1 MATVQTQIRIEED
14 IKKQATELFNQL
26 GIDMSSA
33 VNMFLRQAI
42 MREGLPFSVEIPRY
56 KPEVMEAME
65 EAKRISTAPDTKRY
79 VSFAEAL
86 EDIDLSS
93 MD

>member
-14 IKKQATELFNQL
+14 VKKQAVELFNQL

-42 MREGLPFSVEIPRY
+42 MRGGLPFSVEIPKY
-56 KPEVMEAME
+56 KQEVIDAME
-65 EAKRISTAPDTKRY
+65 EAKQISRDPNTKKY
-79 VSFAEAL
+79 SNFAEAL
-86 EDIDLSS
+86 EDIDL
-93 MD
+93 

>member
-14 IKKQATELFNQL
+14 VKKQAMELFNQL

-42 MREGLPFSVEIPRY
+42 MRGGLPFSVEIPKF
-56 KPEVMEAME
+56 KPEVIEAME
-65 EAKRISTAPDTKRY
+65 EAKQISRDPNTKRY
-79 VSFAEAL
+79 SSCAEAL
-86 EDIDLSS
+86 GDIDL
-93 MD
+93 

>member
-14 IKKQATELFNQL
+14 VKKLAMELFNQL

-42 MREGLPFSVEIPRY
+42 MRGGLPFSVEIPKF
-56 KPEVMEAME
+56 KPEVIEAME
-65 EAKRISTAPDTKRY
+65 EAKQISRDPNTKRY
-79 VSFAEAL
+79 SSFAEAL
-86 EDIDLSS
+86 GDIDL
-93 MD
+93 

>member
-14 IKKQATELFNQL
+14 VKKQAVELFNQL

-42 MREGLPFSVEIPRY
+42 MRGGLPFSVELPKY
-56 KPEVMEAME
+56 KPEVIEAME
-65 EAKRISTAPDTKRY
+65 EAKKLSRDPNEKRY
-79 VSFAEAL
+79 SSFAEAL
-86 EDIDLSS
+86 ED

>member
-14 IKKQATELFNQL
+14 VKKQAVELFNRL

-42 MREGLPFSVEIPRY
+42 MRGGLPFSVEIPKY
-56 KPEVMEAME
+56 KPEVLAAME
-65 EAKRISTAPDTKRY
+65 EARRISRDPNTKRY
-79 VSFAEAL
+79 GSFAEAL
-86 EDIDLSS
+86 EDMDL
-93 MD
+93 

>member
-14 IKKQATELFNQL
+14 VKRQAMELFNQL

-42 MREGLPFSVEIPRY
+42 MRGGLPFSVELPKY
-56 KPEVMEAME
+56 KQEVIE
-65 EAKRISTAPDTKRY
+65 EIGRAH
-79 VSFAEAL
+79 V
-86 EDIDLSS
+86 
-93 MD
+93 